1 MVDAHLGTIGV
12 WLAFVA
18 SIAGALVV
26 AAGLVSEAR
35 AGRAASAP
43 ADGATVRRGGD
54 GRLLAPVLL
63 VGALVAVGAME
74 HALLTHD
81 FALVFVAGNN
91 STVTPLLYSITGMW
105 SALAGSIL
113 LWGLIL
119 AVVSTVFVWRY
130 RRQAADPVIRW
141 ALLVLYVVSAFFFG
155 LMVGPANPFATAP
168 GVTQGLGPN
177 SLLQDNPLVAIHPPL
192 LYVGFVVFTVPFAF
206 AIGMLATGRVGDRWQ
221 VECRRWTLVAFT
233 FLSVGIV
240 LGAWWSYQVLG
251 WGGFW
256 GWDPVENAALL
267 PWLCGTAYLHSVL
280 VQERRGLMRVWNLSL
295 SIATFALTI
304 LGTFLTRSGVINSVH
319 AFSDSTIGPLL
330 IGFFFAVVIVGFGLI
345 AWRGDRLRSPGGIDA
360 PLGREGAFLLNNV
373 LFVGFAFVVLLGT
386 VYPLLYEA
394 LTQQQ
399 VTVGAPFFDTVAIPA
414 GLALLFLMAV
424 APVLSWRKMSGAVLW
439 QRLAIP
445 VWIGVGT
452 VVLCV
457 AFGLRGFATLIGFG
471 LGAMAAATAGRAL
484 VLSVRAARSR
494 HVGWWRGL
502 VGRAN
507 GGMVVHLGVVV
518 LAVGVI
524 AATSF
529 RHQGELALHKGEV
542 VTYDGHHFEFE
553 GVRTVSSPSRTA
565 QEAVIEVD
573 GGTFTPA
580 TTSFG
585 GALAVVGTP
594 AIDSGLFD
602 DVYLTFDAV
611 GGLGNASGNQAIP
624 DLPAGSVA
632 IGVVI
637 EPLVAWLWA
646 GGLLIGVGG
655 LLALVPG
662 SRRRA
667 TDPASAPAPLV
678 TDAPPGGRGE
688 DPERETAPEPVGAL
702 GGARRGFDMIERRR
716 RHPTRWVAG
725 AVLLV
730 LVVVGIVLA
739 TRTPQEATAVA
750 SPLLGH
756 PAPALSGTDLNGG
769 APVSLASLRG
779 HSVVVNFFASWC
791 VPCQQEAP
799 DLSRFHYDQ
808 LHSSDGADM
817 VSVVYNDTTSTARA
831 FLEKNGDL
839 WPAVPDPG
847 GSIAQR
853 YGVTAPPTTFII
865 GPAGTV
871 TAVLEGPATEKNLDS
886 FLRAAKGARAHGDD
900 G

>member
-1 MVDAHLGTIGV
+1 MIDAHIGTIGV
-12 WLAFVA
+12 WLAFLA
-18 SIAGALVV
+18 SIAGAVV
-26 AAGLVSEAR
+26 IVTGLVRRNAGAASPAGT
-35 AGRAASAP
+35 AGRVA
-43 ADGATVRRGGD
+43 GD
-54 GRLLAPVLL
+54 GRLLAPVML
-63 VGALVAVGAME
+63 VGALLAAGAME
-74 HALLTHD
+74 HALVTHD
-81 FALVFVAGNN
+81 FTLVFVAENN

-130 RRQAADPVIRW
+130 RRQVADPVIRW
-141 ALLVLYVVSAFFFG
+141 ATLVLYVVSAFFFG
-155 LMVGPANPFATAP
+155 LMVGPANPFVTAP
-168 GVTQGLGPN
+168 GATQGLGPN

-221 VECRRWTLVAFT
+221 IECRRWTLVAFT

-304 LGTFLTRSGVINSVH
+304 LGTFLTRSGVITSVH
-319 AFSDSTIGPLL
+319 AFSESSLGPLL

-386 VYPLLYEA
+386 LYPLLYEA

-399 VTVGAPFFDTVAIPA
+399 VTVGAPFFNTIAVPV
-414 GLALLFLMAV
+414 GLTLLFLMAV
-424 APVLSWRKMSGAVLW
+424 APVLSWRKMSGTVLW
-439 QRLAIP
+439 QRLVIP

-457 AFGLRGFATLIGFG
+457 AFGLRGGATLIGFG
-471 LGAMAAATAGRAL
+471 LGAMAAATAARAL
-484 VLSVRAARSR
+484 VLSVRAAHTR

-507 GGMVVHLGVVV
+507 GGMIVHLGVVL

-524 AATSF
+524 AATSY
-529 RHQGELALHKGEV
+529 RHQAELALHQGTV
-542 VTYDGHHFEFE
+542 VSYDGHSFEFE
-553 GVRTVSSPSRTA
+553 GLRTVTSPSRTS
-565 QEAVIEVD
+565 QEALVKLD
-573 GGTFTPA
+573 GGVFAPA

-585 GALAVVGTP
+585 SALSVVGTP

-611 GGLGNASGNQAIP
+611 GGLGASSGNQAINN
-624 DLPAGSVA
+624 LPRGSVA

-646 GGLLIGVGG
+646 GGLLIGLGG

-662 SRRRA
+662 ARRRA
-667 TDPASAPAPLV
+667 TDPVSAPSELV
-678 TDAPPGGRGE
+678 TSAEPDE
-688 DPERETAPEPVGAL
+688 QPERDAVPERVGAL
-702 GGARRGFDMIERRR
+702 VARGA
-716 RHPTRWVAG
+716 
-725 AVLLV
+725 
-730 LVVVGIVLA
+730 
-739 TRTPQEATAVA
+739 
-750 SPLLGH
+750 
-756 PAPALSGTDLNGG
+756 
-769 APVSLASLRG
+769 
-779 HSVVVNFFASWC
+779 
-791 VPCQQEAP
+791 
-799 DLSRFHYDQ
+799 
-808 LHSSDGADM
+808 
-817 VSVVYNDTTSTARA
+817 
-831 FLEKNGDL
+831 
-839 WPAVPDPG
+839 
-847 GSIAQR
+847 
-853 YGVTAPPTTFII
+853 
-865 GPAGTV
+865 GPA
-871 TAVLEGPATEKNLDS
+871 
-886 FLRAAKGARAHGDD
+886 
-900 G
+900 